1 MLIIGNL
8 DLGHALVGDDAVLY
22 TDPVN
27 GESATYGEAASF
39 SHRFAHA
46 VAAHGYGP
54 ETHIATIAPNGI
66 LMHEVY
72 LGISRSDAKWV
83 PLNTYA
89 GVGETLDLVT
99 RLDVAVLFHDPAL
112 VEVAQLVAAEAP
124 QIELVP
130 LDRSA
135 VETWIG
141 SQPETPFTPTITDE
155 AVKEIGS
162 TGGTTGVPK
171 GVPQTSV
178 GVNFIPDLLTE
189 MFPLRVTE
197 RSPRPV
203 FLANGPLSHAAGRM
217 FLYAVRH
224 GAHVVVV
231 PRATPA
237 ETVEYFERF
246 GVTLGWLPPTVVYG
260 LLDVPGVEDR
270 DYSALQYVVYG
281 ASPMSPGKLA
291 RALEVFGPVFAQIYG
306 QNETG
311 WDLFMTPEEHLHDG
325 DPAKG
330 PASDFRLSAAGR
342 VPPGVD
348 LILVGDDRN
357 VVPVGEVGEIAI
369 SCAGNT
375 PGYYRAPE
383 TTAAARLRL
392 GESEYHLTGDVA
404 FEDEDGFFH
413 IVDRKKDMVITGGFN
428 VYSAEVE
435 KRILTYPGIT
445 ECAVFGIPDEKWGE
459 AVTAAI
465 ELSPGAEV
473 DIDALK
479 SFVREELGPVKTPKQ
494 VLVYEQLPRT
504 ATGKL
509 LKRELR
515 QEYWRGR
522 ERMVG

>member
-1 MLIIGNL
+1 VLIIGNL

-27 GESATYGEAASF
+27 GESATYGEAVAF

-46 VAAHGYGP
+46 VAARGYGP

-83 PLNTYA
+83 PLYTHA
-89 GVGETLDLVT
+89 GVAETLDLVT
-99 RLDVAVLFHDPAL
+99 RLHVDVLFYAPEL
-112 VEVAQLVAAEAP
+112 VEAAALVAAEAP
-124 QIELVP
+124 QVELVP
-130 LDRSA
+130 LTPAA
-135 VETWIG
+135 VAAWIG
-141 SQPETPFTPTITDE
+141 EQPATPFVPTVADD

-162 TGGTTGVPK
+162 TGGTTGLPK
-171 GVPQTSV
+171 GVPQTSI
-178 GVNFIPDLLTE
+178 GVNFIADRLAE
-189 MFPLRVTE
+189 IFPVPVD
-197 RSPRPV
+197 PRPV
-203 FLANGPLSHAAGRM
+203 YLANAPLSHAAGRM

-224 GAHVVVV
+224 GAEVIVV

-237 ETVEYFERF
+237 DVVDYFERF
-246 GVTLGWLPPTVVYG
+246 RVTLAFLPPTVVYG
-260 LLDVPGVEDR
+260 MLDVPGVEDH

-306 QNETG
+306 QHETG
-311 WDLFMTPEEHLHDG
+311 WDLFMTPEEHLLDG
-325 DPAKG
+325 DPANG

-342 VPPGVD
+342 VPPSVD
-348 LILVGDDRN
+348 LILVDDDRKL
-357 VVPVGEVGEIAI
+357 VQPGEVGEIAI
-369 SCAGNT
+369 ACDGNT
-375 PGYYRAPE
+375 PGYYDDPE
-383 TTAAARLRL
+383 TTARARMRI
-392 GESEYHLTGDVA
+392 GASEYHLTGDVA
-404 FEDEDGFFH
+404 FEDDEGFFH
-413 IVDRKKDMVITGGFN
+413 IVDRKKDMVITGGYN

-435 KRILTYPGIT
+435 KRILAYPGIA

-473 DIDALK
+473 DAEALK
-479 SFVREELGPVKTPKQ
+479 AFVREALGPVKTPKQ
-494 VLVYEQLPRT
+494 VIVHDRLPRT

-515 QEYWRGR
+515 EEYWRDR
-522 ERMVG
+522 ERLVG